1 MPLRLQGRNHLAL
14 PFHTIGLKP
23 MSEINTKSIKLPW
36 PTAGASRVPFSAF
49 TDPDLYNLEQMKLFR
64 GPNWSFVAMEIELP
78 NAGDYKTT
86 FIGDTPVIV
95 VRDEEGAIN
104 CFVNRC
110 AHRGATL
117 AYDQCGNKEDF
128 TCVYHNW
135 RYDLAGNLKSVAFQH
150 GLRKVGGM
158 PADFDMCQHNLTKA
172 RVEIY
177 YGLAFA
183 TFSDETPPL
192 EAYLGERMAS
202 HIARVFN
209 RPVKILGT
217 YSQILHS
224 NWKLYM
230 ENVKDSYH
238 ASLLHTFFTTFKLN
252 RLSMEGGVVVDGG
265 GGHHISWS
273 KRGTDSAEG
282 TAYEKVGELRSLVDD
297 FTLADPTLIKS
308 WLEFDDGITHAIQS
322 IFPTFVLQQIQNS
335 LAIRVLI
342 PRSVDESELFWIIF
356 GYEDDTPEQY
366 DMRLR
371 QSNLIGPAGLVSL
384 EDGMIGN
391 FIQRGVRRESD
402 KCAVLEMGGRAV
414 EDQQSRVSEAAVR
427 GFWQAYRERMG
438 V

>member
-1 MPLRLQGRNHLAL
+1 MPE
-14 PFHTIGLKP
+14 TITP
-23 MSEINTKSIKLPW
+23 PINVQW
-36 PTAGASRVPFSAF
+36 PTADASRVPYSVF
-49 TDPDLYNLEQMKLFR
+49 TDPDLYELEQKTLFR
-64 GPNWSFVAMEIELP
+64 GSHWNFVAMDIEIP
-78 NAGDYKTT
+78 NTGDYKTT
-86 FIGDTPVIV
+86 FVGDTPVIV
-95 VRDEEGAIN
+95 VRDQEGRVN

-117 AYDQCGNKEDF
+117 AYDQSGNKEDF

-135 RYDLAGNLKSVAFQH
+135 RYDLGGNLKSVAFQH
-150 GLRKVGGM
+150 GVRKVGGM
-158 PADFDMCQHNLTKA
+158 PADFKLCDHNLTKA
-172 RVEIY
+172 RVETY
-177 YGLAFA
+177 HGLVFA

-192 EAYLGERMAS
+192 QTYLGERMAS
-202 HIARVFN
+202 HIARVFH

-217 YSQILHS
+217 YSQTLHS

-252 RLSMEGGVVVDGG
+252 RLSMEGGVLVDGG
-265 GGHHISWS
+265 GGHHLSWS
-273 KRGTDSAEG
+273 KRGTDSAAG
-282 TAYEKVGELRSLVDD
+282 TEYEKKGELRSLVDD
-297 FTLADPTLIKS
+297 FSLADPSLIKS

-335 LAIRVLI
+335 LAIRLLI
-342 PRSVDESELFWIIF
+342 PHSVDKSELFWIVF

-391 FIQRGVRRESD
+391 FIQRGVRRETDQS
-402 KCAVLEMGGRAV
+402 AVLEMGGRAV

-427 GFWQAYRERMG
+427 GFWQAYRARMG
-438 V
+438 I